1 MRKEYLIND
10 LAAILG
16 CSRTAIVK
24 KIAEDKET
32 GIKRYK
38 NRYDVVMYKGQ
49 QAILL
54 DDEDLENEKS
64 MSRGYKNVARNV
76 NNHVVNDDVID
87 IEPIQQENNAETVL
101 NFTERYIKELK
112 TFQETTYNELKN
124 LSETKNN
131 LEKQVLLLEDSQRR
145 ENQEYQKTRLENV
158 ALKRNNIMLTIALGV
173 VITLL
178 MCFITFYITFVSLH
192 NTSNNV
198 VETVQKNTLQNSNKN

>member
-16 CSRTAIVK
+16 CSRTAIAK

-49 QAILL
+49 LAILL

-64 MSRGYKNVARNV
+64 MSRGFKNVARNHSNTV
-76 NNHVVNDDVID
+76 TNDDVID

-131 LEKQVLLLEDSQRR
+131 LEKQVLLLEDSQKRGI
-145 ENQEYQKTRLENV
+145 EEFQKTRAENV
-158 ALKRNNIMLTIALGV
+158 TLKRRNMMLTVALGV

-178 MCFITFYITFVSLH
+178 MCFITFYTTFVSLH
-192 NTSNNV
+192 NTNNNV

>member
-10 LAAILG
+10 LAEILG

-24 KIAEDKET
+24 KIVEDKET
-32 GIKRYK
+32 SIKRYK

-49 QAILL
+49 LAILL

-64 MSRGYKNVARNV
+64 MSRGFKNVARNHS
-76 NNHVVNDDVID
+76 NTATNDDVID

-158 ALKRNNIMLTIALGV
+158 ALKRHNTILTVVLGV

-192 NTSNNV
+192 NTNNNV

>member
-16 CSRTAIVK
+16 CSRTAIAK

-49 QAILL
+49 LAILL

-64 MSRGYKNVARNV
+64 MSRGFKNVARNHSNTV
-76 NNHVVNDDVID
+76 TNDDVID
-87 IEPIQQENNAETVL
+87 VEPIQQENNAETVL
-101 NFTERYIKELK
+101 SFTERYIKELK
-112 TFQETTYNELKN
+112 TFQETTYNELRN

-131 LEKQVLLLEDSQRR
+131 LEKQVLLLEDSQKRGI
-145 ENQEYQKTRLENV
+145 EEFQKTRAENV
-158 ALKRNNIMLTIALGV
+158 TLKRRNTMLTVALGV

-178 MCFITFYITFVSLH
+178 MCFITFYITFMALH
-192 NTSNNV
+192 NTNNNV

>member
-16 CSRTAIVK
+16 CSRTAIAK

-49 QAILL
+49 LAILL

-64 MSRGYKNVARNV
+64 MSRGFKNVARNHSNAV
-76 NNHVVNDDVID
+76 TNDDVID
-87 IEPIQQENNAETVL
+87 VEPIQQDNNTETVL

-158 ALKRNNIMLTIALGV
+158 ALKRNNTILTVALGV

-178 MCFITFYITFVSLH
+178 MCFITFYTTFVSLH
-192 NTSNNV
+192 NTNNNV

>member
-10 LAAILG
+10 LATILG
-16 CSRTAIVK
+16 CSRTAIAK
-24 KIAEDKET
+24 KIVEDKET
-32 GIKRYK
+32 GKKRYK

-49 QAILL
+49 LAILL

-64 MSRGYKNVARNV
+64 MSRGFKNVARNH
-76 NNHVVNDDVID
+76 NNTAKNEDVID

-131 LEKQVLLLEDSQRR
+131 LEKQVLLLEDSQKRGL
-145 ENQEYQKTRLENV
+145 EEFQKTRAENV
-158 ALKRNNIMLTIALGV
+158 TLKHRNTMLTVALGV

-178 MCFITFYITFVSLH
+178 MCFITFYITFMALH
-192 NTSNNV
+192 N
-198 VETVQKNTLQNSNKN
+198 

>member
-49 QAILL
+49 LAILL

-64 MSRGYKNVARNV
+64 MSRGFKNVARNHS
-76 NNHVVNDDVID
+76 NTATNDDVID

-158 ALKRNNIMLTIALGV
+158 ALKRHNTILTVVLGV

-192 NTSNNV
+192 NTNNNV

>member
-16 CSRTAIVK
+16 CSRTAIAK

-32 GIKRYK
+32 GIERYK
-38 NRYDVVMYKGQ
+38 NRYDVVIYKGQ
-49 QAILL
+49 LAILL

-64 MSRGYKNVARNV
+64 MSRGFKNVARNHS
-76 NNHVVNDDVID
+76 NTATNDEVID

-158 ALKRNNIMLTIALGV
+158 ALKRSNTILTVVLGA

-192 NTSNNV
+192 NTSDNV
-198 VETVQKNTLQNSNKN
+198 IETVQKNTLQNSNKN

>member
-16 CSRTAIVK
+16 CSRTAIAK

-49 QAILL
+49 LAILL

-64 MSRGYKNVARNV
+64 MSRGFKNVARNHS
-76 NNHVVNDDVID
+76 NTATNDDVID

-131 LEKQVLLLEDSQRR
+131 LEKQVLLLEDSQKRGF
-145 ENQEYQKTRLENV
+145 EEFQKTRAENV
-158 ALKRNNIMLTIALGV
+158 TLKRRNTILTVVLGV

-192 NTSNNV
+192 NTNNNV

>member
-16 CSRTAIVK
+16 CSRTPIAK

-49 QAILL
+49 LAILL
-54 DDEDLENEKS
+54 DDEDLENEKN
-64 MSRGYKNVARNV
+64 MSRGFKNVARNHSNTV
-76 NNHVVNDDVID
+76 TNDDVID
-87 IEPIQQENNAETVL
+87 VEPIQQENNAETVL
-101 NFTERYIKELK
+101 SFTERYIKELK
-112 TFQETTYNELKN
+112 TFQETTYNELRN

-131 LEKQVLLLEDSQRR
+131 LEKQVLLLEDSQKRGI
-145 ENQEYQKTRLENV
+145 EEFQKTRAENV
-158 ALKRNNIMLTIALGV
+158 TLKRRNMMLTVALGV

-192 NTSNNV
+192 NTNCNV

>member
-16 CSRTAIVK
+16 CSRTAIAK

-49 QAILL
+49 LAILL
-54 DDEDLENEKS
+54 DDEDLENEKN
-64 MSRGYKNVARNV
+64 MSRGFKNVARNHSNTV
-76 NNHVVNDDVID
+76 TNDDVID
-87 IEPIQQENNAETVL
+87 VEPIQQENNAETVL

-112 TFQETTYNELKN
+112 TFQETTYKELRN

-131 LEKQVLLLEDSQRR
+131 LEKQVLLLEDSQKRGI
-145 ENQEYQKTRLENV
+145 EEFQKTRAENV
-158 ALKRNNIMLTIALGV
+158 ALKRRNTILIVVLGV

-178 MCFITFYITFVSLH
+178 MCFITFYTTFVSLH
-192 NTSNNV
+192 NTNNNV

>member
-10 LAAILG
+10 LAEILG

-24 KIAEDKET
+24 KIVEDKET
-32 GIKRYK
+32 GLKRYR

-54 DDEDLENEKS
+54 DDEDLENERS
-64 MSRGYKNVARNV
+64 MSRGYKNVTRNV

-87 IEPIQQENNAETVL
+87 VEPIKQETNAETVL
-101 NFTERYIKELK
+101 NFTERYINELK

-131 LEKQVLLLEDSQRR
+131 LEKQVLLLED
-145 ENQEYQKTRLENV
+145 NQKRSDAEYQKTRTENV
-158 ALKRNNIMLTIALGV
+158 TLKRRNTILTVALGV

-178 MCFITFYITFVSLH
+178 MCFVTFYITFMALH
-192 NTSNNV
+192 NTNENV
-198 VETVQKNTLQNSNKN
+198 GETLQKNTAQETIKK

>member
-16 CSRTAIVK
+16 CSRTAIAK

-32 GIKRYK
+32 GIERYK
-38 NRYDVVMYKGQ
+38 NRYDVVIYKGQ
-49 QAILL
+49 LAILL

-64 MSRGYKNVARNV
+64 MSRGFKNVARNHS
-76 NNHVVNDDVID
+76 NTATNDEVID

-101 NFTERYIKELK
+101 NLTERYIKELK

-145 ENQEYQKTRLENV
+145 ENQEYQKTR
-158 ALKRNNIMLTIALGV
+158 
-173 VITLL
+173 
-178 MCFITFYITFVSLH
+178 
-192 NTSNNV
+192 
-198 VETVQKNTLQNSNKN
+198 

>member
-16 CSRTAIVK
+16 CSRTAIAK

-49 QAILL
+49 LAILL

-64 MSRGYKNVARNV
+64 MSRGFKNVARNHS
-76 NNHVVNDDVID
+76 NTATNDEVID

-131 LEKQVLLLEDSQRR
+131 LEKQVLLLEDSQKRGI
-145 ENQEYQKTRLENV
+145 EEFQKTRAENV
-158 ALKRNNIMLTIALGV
+158 TLKRRNTILTVVLGV

-178 MCFITFYITFVSLH
+178 MCFVTFYITFVSLH
-192 NTSNNV
+192 NTNNNV

>member
-10 LAAILG
+10 LAEILG

-24 KIAEDKET
+24 KIVEDKET
-32 GIKRYK
+32 GIRRYR

-64 MSRGYKNVARNV
+64 MSRGYKNVTRNV
-76 NNHVVNDDVID
+76 NNHATNDDVID
-87 IEPIQQENNAETVL
+87 VGPIKQEINAETVL
-101 NFTERYIKELK
+101 NFTERYINELK
-112 TFQETTYNELKN
+112 TFQETTYNEFKT

-131 LEKQVLLLEDSQRR
+131 LEKQVLLLEDSQKRSD
-145 ENQEYQKTRLENV
+145 EEYLKTKSENV
-158 ALKRNNIMLTIALGV
+158 TLKRRNTILTVALGV

-178 MCFITFYITFVSLH
+178 MCFITFYITYR
-192 NTSNNV
+192 TSQDTNENV
-198 VETVQKNTLQNSNKN
+198 GETLQKNTVQEIIKK

>member
-16 CSRTAIVK
+16 CSRTAIAK
-24 KIAEDKET
+24 KISEDKET

-49 QAILL
+49 LAILL

-64 MSRGYKNVARNV
+64 MSRGFKNVARNHS
-76 NNHVVNDDVID
+76 NTATNDEVID

-158 ALKRNNIMLTIALGV
+158 ALKRNNIMLTVALGV

-192 NTSNNV
+192 NTNNNV

>member
-16 CSRTAIVK
+16 CSRTAIAK

-49 QAILL
+49 LAILL

-64 MSRGYKNVARNV
+64 MSRGFKNVARNHSNTV
-76 NNHVVNDDVID
+76 TNDDVID
-87 IEPIQQENNAETVL
+87 VEPIQQENNAETVL

-112 TFQETTYNELKN
+112 TFQETTYNELRN

-131 LEKQVLLLEDSQRR
+131 LEKQVLLLEDSQKRGI
-145 ENQEYQKTRLENV
+145 EEFQKTHAENV
-158 ALKRNNIMLTIALGV
+158 TLKRRNTILTVVLGV

-178 MCFITFYITFVSLH
+178 MCFITFYTTFVSLH
-192 NTSNNV
+192 NTNNNV

>member
-16 CSRTAIVK
+16 CSRTAIAK

-49 QAILL
+49 LAILL

-64 MSRGYKNVARNV
+64 MSRGFKNVARNHSNTV
-76 NNHVVNDDVID
+76 TNDDVID
-87 IEPIQQENNAETVL
+87 VEPIQQENNAETVL

-112 TFQETTYNELKN
+112 TFQETTYNELRN

-131 LEKQVLLLEDSQRR
+131 LEKQVLLLEDSQKRSDV
-145 ENQEYQKTRLENV
+145 EYQKTRTENV
-158 ALKRNNIMLTIALGV
+158 TLKRRNTMLTVALGV

-192 NTSNNV
+192 NTNNNV

>member
-16 CSRTAIVK
+16 CSRTAIAK

-38 NRYDVVMYKGQ
+38 NRYDVVMYKRQ
-49 QAILL
+49 LAILL
-54 DDEDLENEKS
+54 DDEDLENEKN
-64 MSRGYKNVARNV
+64 MSRGFKNVARNHSNTV
-76 NNHVVNDDVID
+76 TNDDVID
-87 IEPIQQENNAETVL
+87 VEPIQQENNAETVL
-101 NFTERYIKELK
+101 SFTERYIKELK
-112 TFQETTYNELKN
+112 TFQETTYNELRN

-131 LEKQVLLLEDSQRR
+131 LEKQVLLLEDSQKR
-145 ENQEYQKTRLENV
+145 EIEEFQKTHTENV
-158 ALKRNNIMLTIALGV
+158 TLKRRNTMLIVALGV

-178 MCFITFYITFVSLH
+178 MCFITFYITFIALY
-192 NTSNNV
+192 NTNNNV

>member
-16 CSRTAIVK
+16 CSRTAIAK

-49 QAILL
+49 LAILL

-64 MSRGYKNVARNV
+64 MSRGFKNVARNHSNTV
-76 NNHVVNDDVID
+76 TNDEVID
-87 IEPIQQENNAETVL
+87 VEPIQQENNAETVL
-101 NFTERYIKELK
+101 SFTERYIKELK
-112 TFQETTYNELKN
+112 TFQETTYNELRN

-131 LEKQVLLLEDSQRR
+131 LEKQVLLLEDSQKRGI
-145 ENQEYQKTRLENV
+145 EEFQKTRAENV
-158 ALKRNNIMLTIALGV
+158 TLKRRNTMLTVALGV

-178 MCFITFYITFVSLH
+178 MCFITFYITFMALH
-192 NTSNNV
+192 NTNNNV

>member
-10 LAAILG
+10 LAEILG
-16 CSRTAIVK
+16 CSRTAIAK

-49 QAILL
+49 LAILL
-54 DDEDLENEKS
+54 DDEDLENEKN
-64 MSRGYKNVARNV
+64 MSRGFKNVARNHSNTV
-76 NNHVVNDDVID
+76 TNDDVID

-112 TFQETTYNELKN
+112 TFQETTYNELRN

-131 LEKQVLLLEDSQRR
+131 LEKQVLLLEDSQKRGI
-145 ENQEYQKTRLENV
+145 EEFQKTRAENV
-158 ALKRNNIMLTIALGV
+158 TLKRRNTMLTVALGV

-178 MCFITFYITFVSLH
+178 MCFITFYITFMALH
-192 NTSNNV
+192 NTNNNV

>member
-10 LAAILG
+10 LAEILG

-24 KIAEDKET
+24 KIVEDKET
-32 GIKRYK
+32 GIRRYR

-64 MSRGYKNVARNV
+64 MSRGYKNVTRNV
-76 NNHVVNDDVID
+76 NNHATNDDVID
-87 IEPIQQENNAETVL
+87 VEPIKQEINAETVL
-101 NFTERYIKELK
+101 NFTERYINELK
-112 TFQETTYNELKN
+112 TFQETTYNEFKT

-131 LEKQVLLLEDSQRR
+131 LEKQVLLLEDSQKRSD
-145 ENQEYQKTRLENV
+145 EEYLKTKSENV
-158 ALKRNNIMLTIALGV
+158 TLKRRNTILTVVLGV

-178 MCFITFYITFVSLH
+178 MCFITFYITYR
-192 NTSNNV
+192 TSQDTNV
-198 VETVQKNTLQNSNKN
+198 NVGETLQKNTVQETIKK

>member
-16 CSRTAIVK
+16 CSRTAIAK

-49 QAILL
+49 LAILL

-64 MSRGYKNVARNV
+64 MSRGFKNVARNHSNTV
-76 NNHVVNDDVID
+76 ANDDVID

-131 LEKQVLLLEDSQRR
+131 LEKQVLLLEDSQKRGI
-145 ENQEYQKTRLENV
+145 EEFQKTRAENV
-158 ALKRNNIMLTIALGV
+158 TLKRRNTILTVILSV

-198 VETVQKNTLQNSNKN
+198 VETVQKKNLQNFNKN

>member
-10 LAAILG
+10 LAEILG

-24 KIAEDKET
+24 KIVEDKET
-32 GIKRYK
+32 GLKRYR

-76 NNHVVNDDVID
+76 NNHATNDDVID
-87 IEPIQQENNAETVL
+87 VEPIKQEPNAETVL
-101 NFTERYIKELK
+101 NFTERYI
-112 TFQETTYNELKN
+112 NELKN

-131 LEKQVLLLEDSQRR
+131 LEKQVLLLEDSQKRSDA
-145 ENQEYQKTRLENV
+145 EYQKTRTENV
-158 ALKRNNIMLTIALGV
+158 TLKRRNTILTVALGV

-178 MCFITFYITFVSLH
+178 MCFVTFYITFMALH
-192 NTSNNV
+192 NTNENV
-198 VETVQKNTLQNSNKN
+198 GETLQKNTAQETIKK

>member
-49 QAILL
+49 LAILL

-64 MSRGYKNVARNV
+64 MSRGFKNVARNHS
-76 NNHVVNDDVID
+76 NTATNDDVID

-131 LEKQVLLLEDSQRR
+131 LEKQVLLLEDSQKRGI
-145 ENQEYQKTRLENV
+145 EEFQKTRAENV
-158 ALKRNNIMLTIALGV
+158 TLKRRNTILTVVLGV

-192 NTSNNV
+192 NTNNNV

>member
-16 CSRTAIVK
+16 CSRTAIAK

-49 QAILL
+49 LAILL

-64 MSRGYKNVARNV
+64 MSRGFKNVARNHSNTV
-76 NNHVVNDDVID
+76 TNNDVID
-87 IEPIQQENNAETVL
+87 VEPIQQEDNAETVL
-101 NFTERYIKELK
+101 SFTERYIKELK
-112 TFQETTYNELKN
+112 TFQETTYNELRN

-131 LEKQVLLLEDSQRR
+131 LEKQVLLLEDSQKRGI
-145 ENQEYQKTRLENV
+145 EEFQKTRAENV
-158 ALKRNNIMLTIALGV
+158 TLKRRNTMLTVALGV

-192 NTSNNV
+192 NTNNNV
-198 VETVQKNTLQNSNKN
+198 VETVQKNTLQNFNKN

>member
-16 CSRTAIVK
+16 CSRTAIAK

-49 QAILL
+49 LAILL
-54 DDEDLENEKS
+54 DDEDLENEKNL
-64 MSRGYKNVARNV
+64 SRGFKNVARNHSNTV
-76 NNHVVNDDVID
+76 TNNDVID
-87 IEPIQQENNAETVL
+87 VEPIQQENNAETVL
-101 NFTERYIKELK
+101 SFTERYIKELK
-112 TFQETTYNELKN
+112 TFQETTYNELRN

-131 LEKQVLLLEDSQRR
+131 LEKQVLLLEDSQKRGI
-145 ENQEYQKTRLENV
+145 EEFQKTRAENV
-158 ALKRNNIMLTIALGV
+158 TLKRRNTMLTVALGV

-192 NTSNNV
+192 NTNNNV

>member
-16 CSRTAIVK
+16 CSRTAIAK

-49 QAILL
+49 LAILL

-64 MSRGYKNVARNV
+64 MSRGFKNVARNHSNTV
-76 NNHVVNDDVID
+76 TNNDVID
-87 IEPIQQENNAETVL
+87 VEPIQQEDNAETVL
-101 NFTERYIKELK
+101 SFTERYIKELK
-112 TFQETTYNELKN
+112 TSQETTYNELRN

-131 LEKQVLLLEDSQRR
+131 LEKQVLLLEDSQKRGI
-145 ENQEYQKTRLENV
+145 EEFQKTRMENV
-158 ALKRNNIMLTIALGV
+158 TLKRRNTMLTVALGV

-192 NTSNNV
+192 NTNNNV